1 MPEDAVV
8 LRRQDGVATITLN
21 RPDKL
26 NAIDDEVR
34 HGLAT
39 ALDVVEREREI
50 RVAVITGAGRGF
62 CAGGD
67 IEKMIEL
74 NQGYH
79 SATFR
84 GYLETGH
91 AVVRRIREIPKPIV
105 ASVNGPAAGAGM
117 NLALA
122 CDLRIASEKATFTQ
136 AFSGIGLHPD
146 WGGTFSLPRLLG
158 LGKAMEIFWLNDPMP
173 AEDAK
178 RLGLVNFV
186 AEHGSLEKTT
196 LWLAQRLAAA
206 PPLPMALL
214 KQAFYERIK
223 TELDRVMEQELEAQ
237 MKCFASEDF
246 REGLRAF
253 VEKRAPKFRGL

>member
-1 MPEDAVV
+1 MSEDAVL

-34 HGLAT
+34 QGLAA
-39 ALDVVEREREI
+39 ALQAVEYDREI
-50 RVAVITGAGRGF
+50 RVAVITGSGRGF

-67 IEKMIEL
+67 IQKMIEL
-74 NQGYH
+74 KQGYH

-84 GYLETGH
+84 GYLESGH
-91 AVVRRIREIPKPIV
+91 AVVRRIREIPKPII

-122 CDLRIASEKATFTQ
+122 CDLRIASERATFSQ
-136 AFSGIGLHPD
+136 AFSRIGLHPD
-146 WGGTFSLPRLLG
+146 WSGTFSLPRLVG
-158 LGKAMEIFWLNDPMP
+158 LGKALEIFWLGEPIAAP
-173 AEDAK
+173 EAQ

-186 AEHGSLEKTT
+186 TPHESLETET
-196 LWLAQRLAAA
+196 ASLAGRLSAA

-214 KQAFYERIK
+214 KQSLYERIQ

-246 REGLRAF
+246 SEGLRAF
-253 VEKRAPKFRGL
+253 VEKRAPKFRGN